1 MLNFKRIFEEYK
13 PDTDIFTKDD
23 ELIGKL
29 KDIIFNRL
37 SEIDRRVILLYAEMH
52 SQRKVARL
60 LGVSP
65 STVNILIRRI
75 RKEILQWL

>member
-1 MLNFKRIFEEYK
+1 MKNLNKILKDYE
-13 PDTDIFTKDD
+13 PDTDIFSD
-23 ELIGKL
+23 EDEVVAKL

-37 SEIDRRVILLYAEMH
+37 SEIDRRVIILYAEEQ
-52 SQRKVARL
+52 SQRKVAKI
-60 LGVSP
+60 LGVSA